1 MLSISRCNNCD
12 NKAAAKDGK
21 IFLCTD
27 CWFQIYGGRN
37 GKIKEWIMD
46 MEEDAMS
53 MSQEEWCAKH
63 GESVI
68 EVYHEARRKFAEHV
82 EGNDE

>member
-1 MLSISRCNNCD
+1 MQRTARYSSAQTVGSR
-12 NKAAAKDGK
+12 
-21 IFLCTD
+21 FMEEEM
-27 CWFQIYGGRN
+27 GRV
-37 GKIKEWIMD
+37 KEWLMD
-46 MEEDAMS
+46 MEEDAMF

-68 EVYHEARRKFAEHV
+68 EVYHEARRRFVEHV

>member
-1 MLSISRCNNCD
+1 MIIKPPQRTVRYSFAQTVGS
-12 NKAAAKDGK
+12 K
-21 IFLCTD
+21 FMEEEM
-27 CWFQIYGGRN
+27 GRV
-37 GKIKEWIMD
+37 KEWLMD
-46 MEEDAMS
+46 MEEDAMF

>member
-1 MLSISRCNNCD
+1 M
-12 NKAAAKDGK
+12 
-21 IFLCTD
+21 
-27 CWFQIYGGRN
+27 GRV
-37 GKIKEWIMD
+37 KEWLMD
-46 MEEDAMS
+46 MEEDAMF

-82 EGNDE
+82 EENDE